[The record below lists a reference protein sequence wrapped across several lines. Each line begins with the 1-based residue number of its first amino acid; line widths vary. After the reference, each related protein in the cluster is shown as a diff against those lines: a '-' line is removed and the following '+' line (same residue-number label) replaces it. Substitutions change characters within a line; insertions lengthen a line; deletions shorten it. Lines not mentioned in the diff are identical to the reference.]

1 MKSPSIA
8 SFLFLGI
15 SLLKTASASNYL
27 YGGPDAICWRT
38 EIVNGVS
45 SPKIELD
52 SCPPGMSLVLD
63 SVTGH
68 SAVDPSEGRTIESS
82 NNAETSDVTTLDVL
96 TYQYTVR
103 MTPTVTAPFLS
114 DSEISMKKGK

>member
-1 MKSPSIA
+1 MSPSIA
-8 SFLFLGI
+8 PFLLLGI

-27 YGGPDAICWRT
+27 YGGTDPICWRT

-63 SVTGH
+63 SVTGQFGGETG
-68 SAVDPSEGRTIESS
+68 DERTIEAS
-82 NNAETSDVTTLDVL
+82 NNAESSDITTMDVL
-96 TYQYTVR
+96 TYQYTIR
-103 MTPTVTAPFLS
+103 MTPTDIAPFMS
-114 DSEISMKKGK
+114 DSEISLKKGE

>member
-15 SLLKTASASNYL
+15 SLLKTASASNNL

-38 EIVNGVS
+38 EIVNSVS

-63 SVTGH
+63 LLTGH
-68 SAVDPSEGRTIESS
+68 SGGDSSENRTIESS
-82 NNAETSDVTTLDVL
+82 NNVDTSDVTTLDVL

-103 MTPTVTAPFLS
+103 MTPTDTAPFLS
-114 DSEISMKKGK
+114 DSEINLKKGE